1 VELAESVGGVMAVL
15 IVLITLLLI
24 MFGVVEIRAKK

>member
-1 VELAESVGGVMAVL
+1 MDLGEVLGGVMAVL